1 MDRCLFYPSHGATA
15 GAERSF
21 SEFGEKSVQAEKMKT
36 KKGKKK
42 KQTAGLS
49 KRDLYRAISEK
60 TGLSKK
66 RVTEVFAALEDV
78 LADQMKTDGAGEF
91 TLPGL
96 AKFTTATRPAV
107 KARKGINPFTGE
119 ETVFAARP
127 ESRTVKIRALKK
139 LKGFANS

>member
-1 MDRCLFYPSHGATA
+1 M
-15 GAERSF
+15 
-21 SEFGEKSVQAEKMKT
+21 QAEKMKT
-36 KKGKKK
+36 KKGKEK
-42 KQTAGLS
+42 KQTAGPS

-66 RVTEVFAALEDV
+66 RVNEVFAALEDV

>member
-1 MDRCLFYPSHGATA
+1 MSHT
-15 GAERSF
+15 EC
-21 SEFGEKSVQAEKMKT
+21 GENSVKADDLKT

-42 KQTAGLS
+42 KKTHGLS
-49 KRDLYRAISEK
+49 KGELHRAIAEK
-60 TGLSKK
+60 SGLSKK
-66 RVTEVFAALEDV
+66 RVAEVFDALEHV
-78 LADQMKTDGAGEF
+78 LAEQLNSDGPGEF

-96 AKFTTATRPAV
+96 AKFTTATRPAI

-127 ESRTVKIRALKK
+127 ESRSVKIRALKK

>member
-1 MDRCLFYPSHGATA
+1 MRV
-15 GAERSF
+15 
-21 SEFGEKSVQAEKMKT
+21 KKMKT

-42 KQTAGLS
+42 KQSARLS
-49 KRDLYRAISEK
+49 KRDLHRAISER

-78 LADQMKTDGAGEF
+78 LADQMNSEGAGEF

-96 AKFTTATRPAV
+96 AKFTTLTRPAV

-119 ETVFAARP
+119 KTVFAARP

>member
-1 MDRCLFYPSHGATA
+1 
-15 GAERSF
+15 
-21 SEFGEKSVQAEKMKT
+21 MKI

-49 KRDLYRAISEK
+49 KGNLNRAIAEK

-66 RVTEVFAALEDV
+66 RVTEVFAALENV
-78 LADQMKTDGAGEF
+78 LAEQMHEGGPGEF

-96 AKFTTATRPAV
+96 AKFTVVTRPAV

-127 ESRTVKIRALKK
+127 ESRSVKIRALKK
-139 LKGFANS
+139 LKGFANSQ

>member
-1 MDRCLFYPSHGATA
+1 
-15 GAERSF
+15 
-21 SEFGEKSVQAEKMKT
+21 MKT
-36 KKGKKK
+36 KKGKKRK
-42 KQTAGLS
+42 NAVRT
-49 KRDLYRAISEK
+49 KRDLHRVVAEK

-66 RVTEVFAALEDV
+66 RVGEVFAALEDV
-78 LADQMKTDGAGEF
+78 LADQMNADGPGEF

-96 AKFTTATRPAV
+96 AKFTTQTRPAV

-119 ETVFAARP
+119 QTVFAARP